1 MSLNRL
7 HLSFILAIL
16 SNTTY
21 GRIIQGSSYFEV
33 ERASSLN
40 GNYVVIGQI
49 PTDGIGE
56 QNYKFTDPRPT
67 NGSYYRIRTVAE
79 NREPAYSTALKVQFG
94 DNRFSLEKLFPT
106 VSQGQLNLVINN
118 PKTESVT
125 IEIVDMNGR
134 NHSRESKQLSGGSNQ
149 YQLKTSH
156 LPNGSYVV
164 LIKKG
169 DKRITGRLLRQ

>member
-1 MSLNRL
+1 M
-7 HLSFILAIL
+7 
-16 SNTTY
+16 
-21 GRIIQGSSYFEV
+21 
-33 ERASSLN
+33 
-40 GNYVVIGQI
+40 
-49 PTDGIGE
+49 
-56 QNYKFTDPRPT
+56 

-79 NREPAYSTALKVQFG
+79 NREPAYSTALNVQFG

-106 VSQGQLNLVINN
+106 VSQGQLNLVISN

-134 NHSRESKQLSGGSNQ
+134 NHSLESKQLSGGSNQ
-149 YQLKTSH
+149 YQLNTSH

-169 DKRITGRLLRQ
+169 DTRITGRFLRQ

>member
-1 MSLNRL
+1 MQCKHNSQSVNFKGLRQMSLNRL

-156 LPNGSYVV
+156 LPNGS
-164 LIKKG
+164 
-169 DKRITGRLLRQ
+169 